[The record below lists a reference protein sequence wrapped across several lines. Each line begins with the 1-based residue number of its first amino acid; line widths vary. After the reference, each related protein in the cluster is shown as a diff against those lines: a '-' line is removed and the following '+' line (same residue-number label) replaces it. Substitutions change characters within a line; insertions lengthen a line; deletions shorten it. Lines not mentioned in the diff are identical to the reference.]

1 MDLSNNLLE
10 GEIPNDLGALSK
22 LKILYLWGNQLRG
35 SIPPEIG
42 NLVSLRELYLH
53 ENQLTGKI
61 PLEIGNLSNLTILHM
76 PFNKISGSVP
86 SEIGNLVRLE
96 QLYLDSNQIT
106 GVIPA
111 SIGNLTSLI
120 WLQLSYNQLVG
131 DIPPNLSHCSELQ
144 YIYLENNTLEGKIP
158 SDIKSLTNLKV
169 LSLADN
175 RLTGSIP
182 SEIGNL
188 VNLNDLS
195 LYGNKLTGIIP
206 SEIGNLVNLTVLDLL
221 SNGFVGPVPAA
232 IGNLTSLTYL
242 GLQFNNLGG
251 VIPPSIWNLSSL
263 GTLEL
268 ENNNFTG
275 SIPPDM
281 GITLPLLKRL
291 HINDNQFYGPLPI
304 SLSNA
309 TNLIDIQ
316 LYKNRF
322 TGTIPRGLG
331 SLQKL
336 YHFDLRYN
344 QLEARNAVEWGF
356 LDDLANCSSLKYL
369 QITSNKL
376 GGFLPRSI
384 VNFSTT
390 LEWIEIDDNHISGS
404 IPAEIGNLVSLTL
417 VRMNSNLFTGKIPAT
432 VGNLS
437 NLHIMD
443 LSRNCFTGEIPA
455 TLGDL
460 TRLIELRLHSNEL
473 QGPLPPSLGNCPLKL
488 LDLSF
493 NQLNGTVP
501 KEILSIPTL
510 TRFLNVS
517 YNSLAGSLI
526 PQVGNMKNIG
536 QFDISGNRLS
546 GTIPRTL
553 GDCQQL
559 DSLDMAGNSFQGS
572 IPSSFSQLK
581 GLQSLDLSRNN
592 LSGLIPEFLGNFKF
606 LSNLNLSFNNFE
618 GELPKHGIFTNLSA
632 FSVLGNSKLCGGF
645 QALNL
650 PPCPTRS
657 SHLSRKL
664 VAAISVA
671 GGIICLIFL
680 LALFGIHRWIRKSK
694 KEPRAADNRMVPHMM
709 VTYAELLRATDGFS
723 SANLVGVG
731 SFGSVY
737 KGLLNYEE
745 YQLVAVK
752 VLNLQQRGA
761 SRSFVAECEALRNV
775 RHRNL
780 VKILTACTGTD
791 YRGNDFKALLY
802 EFMPNGSL
810 EKWVH
815 PEANE
820 QGQTRALSLIKRLNI
835 LIDVASALDYL
846 HHHGPEPIVHCDIK
860 PGNVLLDH
868 DMVAHVGDFGLAR
881 FLNRSPTEAS
891 QRSSTSML
899 FKGSI
904 GYVAPEYGVAN
915 KVSVEGDVYS
925 YGILLL
931 ETLTGKRPTGE
942 SFRDGLSLPRYVEM
956 ALPERVSEIIDP
968 NLLLEEEGEE
978 PNECTRDRAMEC
990 LALSLKIGIRC
1001 AKESPPERMQLVD
1014 AVNELTAIRNAYLEL
1029 SKQGRRAQ
1037 LRDDNPVLD

>member
-1 MDLSNNLLE
+1 MLE
-10 GEIPNDLGALSK
+10 GEIPSDISSLSN
-22 LKILYLWGNQLRG
+22 LKVLYLWSNRLTG

-42 NLVSLRELYLH
+42 NLTNLMSLNLFSNR
-53 ENQLTGKI
+53 
-61 PLEIGNLSNLTILHM
+61 LE
-76 PFNKISGSVP
+76 GSVP
-86 SEIGNLVRLE
+86 REIGNLVRLE
-96 QLYLDSNQIT
+96 EVLLYDNQ
-106 GVIPA
+106 
-111 SIGNLTSLI
+111 
-120 WLQLSYNQLVG
+120 
-131 DIPPNLSHCSELQ
+131 
-144 YIYLENNTLEGKIP
+144 
-158 SDIKSLTNLKV
+158 
-169 LSLADN
+169 
-175 RLTGSIP
+175 LTGSIP

-188 VNLNDLS
+188 VNLHTLALLINSLESSAFHLEPILS
-195 LYGNKLTGIIP
+195 QNPRAAEQPLFRVYSAGYGNH
-206 SEIGNLVNLTVLDLL
+206 
-221 SNGFVGPVPAA
+221 
-232 IGNLTSLTYL
+232 
-242 GLQFNNLGG
+242 
-251 VIPPSIWNLSSL
+251 SSL
-263 GTLEL
+263 LEEL
-268 ENNNFTG
+268 N
-275 SIPPDM
+275 
-281 GITLPLLKRL
+281 
-291 HINDNQFYGPLPI
+291 INDNQFDGPLPI

-309 TNLIDIQ
+309 TNLNNIQ
-316 LYKNRF
+316 LYENRF

-336 YHFDLRYN
+336 FHFDVTFN
-344 QLEARNAVEWGF
+344 QLEARNAAEWGF

-369 QITSNKL
+369 QLTSNNL
-376 GGFLPRSI
+376 SGFLPQSI
-384 VNFSTT
+384 GNFSTT
-390 LEWIEIDDNHISGS
+390 LMWFEIDDNYIAGS
-404 IPAEIGNLVSLTL
+404 IPAEIGNLVSLTS
-417 VRMNSNLFTGKIPAT
+417 VRMKSNLLTGRIPAAL
-432 VGNLS
+432 GSLAR
-437 NLHIMD
+437 LQIID
-443 LSRNCFTGEIPA
+443 LSRNRFTGGIPA
-455 TLGDL
+455 TLGNL
-460 TRLIELRLHSNEL
+460 TRLTELQLYSNRL
-473 QGPLPPSLGNCPLKL
+473 QGPIPPALETCPLEL

-517 YNSLAGSLI
+517 YNSLAGSLT

-592 LSGLIPEFLGNFKF
+592 LSGLIPEFLGNFRF
-606 LSNLNLSFNNFE
+606 LSYLNLSFNNFE
-618 GELPKHGIFTNLSA
+618 GELPKHGVFTNLTA
-632 FSVLGNSKLCGGF
+632 FSVLGNSKLCGGV

-650 PPCPTRS
+650 PPCPTPS
-657 SHLSRKL
+657 SSKRHLSRKL

-671 GGIICLIFL
+671 SGIICLIL
-680 LALFGIHRWIRKSK
+680 LLSLFGIHRWMPKSK
-694 KEPRAADNRMVPHMM
+694 EGHAADGIKVPHMM

-752 VLNLQQRGA
+752 VLNLQQSGA
-761 SRSFVAECEALRNV
+761 SRSFVAECGALRNV

-780 VKILTACTGTD
+780 VKILTACTSTD

-820 QGQTRALSLIKRLNI
+820 QGQTRALSLIHRLNI

-846 HHHGPEPIVHCDIK
+846 HHNGPEPIVHCDIK
-860 PGNVLLDH
+860 PSNVLLDH

-881 FLNRSPTEAS
+881 FLNRSPIEAS
-891 QRSSTSML
+891 QRSSTSMI

-904 GYVAPEYGVAN
+904 GYVAPVWSGQQ
-915 KVSVEGDVYS
+915 SFSRRGCLQLWDTS
-925 YGILLL
+925 TQ
-931 ETLTGKRPTGE
+931 TLTGKRPTGE
-942 SFRDGLSLPRYVEM
+942 TLKDDLSLPRYLEM
-956 ALPERVSEIIDP
+956 ALPERVAEIIDP

-978 PNECTRDRAMEC
+978 TNECTRDRAMEC
-990 LALSLKIGIRC
+990 LALSLEIGIRC
-1001 AKESPPERMQLVD
+1001 TKESPPERMQLVD
-1014 AVNELTAIRNAYLEL
+1014 AINELTAIRNAYLEHT
-1029 SKQGRRAQ
+1029 KQ
-1037 LRDDNPVLD
+1037 